1 MCSHDTAEYYRKYLG
16 SYEGTRLY
24 IHETVEPHAFKWVNS
39 DNPDQWIHMFSK
51 GSHSNSLHSV
61 GEHGSTWGAYVDTHH
76 WDFYDSGKFAYQKMM
91 AYALQ
96 HQTGYPMDGQL
107 QKAQTE
113 VILGM
118 INPDFIQPGYDR
130 EVDAD
135 ITIFV

>member
-1 MCSHDTAEYYRKYLG
+1 
-16 SYEGTRLY
+16 
-24 IHETVEPHAFKWVNS
+24 
-39 DNPDQWIHMFSK
+39 
-51 GSHSNSLHSV
+51 
-61 GEHGSTWGAYVDTHH
+61 
-76 WDFYDSGKFAYQKMM
+76 
-91 AYALQ
+91 
-96 HQTGYPMDGQL
+96 MDGQL